1 MCNKIKK
8 YSLYAAAVA
17 LALSVTMP
25 SDNNFYVSAADLLT
39 AEFETTN
46 DSFTARG
53 GASVAWTSEKAF
65 SDECSL
71 FVSERTAAWNG
82 ASREASSF
90 MKAGCVYNL
99 SAAVYQESGESV
111 EMKFSLQ
118 YTDSSGETAY
128 DQIALETVKSGEWF
142 VLSNSSYK
150 VPEGAS
156 NLAIYVETT
165 ESLTDFYLDLVK
177 VNGAPSIIK
186 AGDANG
192 DLKVS
197 SEDLSILSDYLLGA
211 SSDIEQGADINKDGI
226 IDIYDLI
233 QLRSYLVTPST
244 PSVSGDWDN
253 YQENVSPQMLQV
265 YKDGLYRVGN
275 TERIRNKI
283 SNAQNGEQVNI
294 AYIGGS
300 ITAGGSSSTP
310 QNCFANLSYDYFSE
324 TFGTGGNVNYIN
336 AGMAGTSSVVGNLR
350 ADNDILSKNA
360 DIIFIEFAVNDQG
373 GERFKKSFESLVRKC
388 LSQENEP
395 AVVIITLCQ
404 KSGGS
409 NQDWMA
415 QVAEAYDLPV
425 ISGKN
430 AIMNAIS
437 AGTLTWEDYGSGDT
451 IHPGNGGHK
460 LIADCIGYYYRQA
473 LRSENETDAYVIP
486 NSDVFG
492 SEYSTARIITIEEMK
507 NLSRGSWNS
516 GTNNP
521 SYSANGFTFSKNGSE
536 PLKFTV
542 EGKGIM
548 LLFQSNSNDSMG
560 TVNVN
565 VNGITTSV
573 NSNLQYTWGGLDG
586 DIAYYQPESGT
597 LDVSISIKDPSTN
610 FVLYGIAVIE

>member
-1 MCNKIKK
+1 MRSKIKK
-8 YSLYAAAVA
+8 YSLYAAAA
-17 LALSVTMP
+17 ILALSVTMP
-25 SDNNFYVSAADLLT
+25 TDNNFDVSAADLLT

-53 GASVAWTSEKAF
+53 RASVAWTSDKAF
-65 SDECSL
+65 SDGCSL
-71 FVSERTAAWNG
+71 FVSGRTAAWNG
-82 ASREASSF
+82 ASRDASSF
-90 MKAGCVYNL
+90 MKAGGVYSL
-99 SAAVYQESGESV
+99 SAAVYQESGEAA

-118 YTDSSGETAY
+118 YTDSSGETVY
-128 DQIALETVKSGEWF
+128 DCIALETVQSGDWF
-142 VLSNSSYK
+142 VLSNPSYK
-150 VPEGAS
+150 VPDGAS
-156 NLAIYVETT
+156 NLSIYVETT

-177 VNGAPSIIK
+177 VNGAPSVIK

-192 DLKVS
+192 DMKVS
-197 SEDLSILSDYLLGA
+197 SDDLSVLCDHLLGKSA
-211 SSDIEQGADINKDGI
+211 EIEVGADMNKDGT
-226 IDIYDLI
+226 IDTFDLV
-233 QLRSYLVTPST
+233 QLRQYLTTPHT

-253 YQENVSPQMLQV
+253 YQEDVSPQMLQV

-283 SNAQNGEQVNI
+283 SKAQNGEQVNI

-310 QNCFANLSYDYFSE
+310 DNCFANLSYEYFSE

-350 ADNDILSKNA
+350 ADNDILSKNS

-373 GERFKKSFESLVRKC
+373 GDRFKKSFESLVRKC

-404 KSGGS
+404 QSGGS

-415 QVAEAYDLPV
+415 QVAEAYDLPL

-437 AGTLTWEDYGSGDT
+437 AGTMTWADYGSGDT
-451 IHPGNGGHK
+451 LHPGNGGHK

-473 LRSENETDAYVIP
+473 LRSENESDVYTLP
-486 NSDVFG
+486 SGDVFG
-492 SEYSTARIITIEEMK
+492 SEYSTARIITVDEMK
-507 NLSRGSWNS
+507 NLSKGSWTS

-521 SYSANGFTFSKNGSE
+521 SYSANGFTFSKNGNE

-548 LLFQSNSNDSMG
+548 LLFQSNSNASMG
-560 TVNVN
+560 TANVS
-565 VNGITTSV
+565 VNGTTTPV

-586 DIAYYQPESGT
+586 DIAYYQPQSGT
-597 LDVSISIKDPSTN
+597 LDVSISMKDQSTN